1 MPVLGGRWVCKAWR
15 ERGAVPRRASDSCD
29 ATTTDHETALLVYTR
44 GNYHMATV
52 LEPERTTQRPFSPV
66 NTMRPHWSFSQFSQ
80 FLRCPLQYYFER
92 VLKLERP
99 YVPSVLVLGSSVH
112 EGLAEYHR
120 HLQANQPVPEG
131 HIQETFLKTWQANE
145 DRQPIQFKDG
155 EDRDALL
162 AQGVAL
168 LELYMQEPP
177 PQNIVAVEQAMMVP
191 LFTSSG
197 ECLEKP
203 LLAVLDLLNR
213 DDHGLIVSEF
223 KTAARRF
230 GESETE
236 TKLQATAYSHA
247 VQQHCDEKPGIRY
260 VILVKTKKPAIQIVE
275 TMRDDADAARL
286 GDLIQT
292 VERAID
298 AEAFYP
304 NESPMNCSGCQFY
317 RQCRQW
323 RGCGEHRDQAE
334 QNRETAVC

>member
-1 MPVLGGRWVCKAWR
+1 M
-15 ERGAVPRRASDSCD
+15 SS
-29 ATTTDHETALLVYTR
+29 
-44 GNYHMATV
+44 V
-52 LEPERTTQRPFSPV
+52 LEIDQTRQRPFCPV
-66 NTMRPHWSFSQFSQ
+66 NTMRPHWSFSQLSQ

-92 VLKLERP
+92 VLKLERL
-99 YVPSVLVLGSSVH
+99 YAPSVLVLGSSVH
-112 EGLAEYHR
+112 EALAEYHR
-120 HLQANQPVPEG
+120 HLKYNQPVPEN
-131 HIQETFLKTWQANE
+131 HVQQVFLGTWQANE
-145 DRQPIQFKDG
+145 DRQPIQYKDK
-155 EDRDALL
+155 ETKDELL
-162 AQGVAL
+162 AQGIGL

-203 LLAVLDLLNR
+203 LMAVLDLLNR
-213 DDHGLIVSEF
+213 DAHGLVVSEY
-223 KTAARRF
+223 KTSARRF

-236 TKLQATAYSHA
+236 TRLQATAYSHA
-247 VQQHCDEKPGIRY
+247 IQQYFGEKPGIRY

-275 TMRDDADAARL
+275 TVRDDADAARL

-317 RQCRQW
+317 RQCRSW
-323 RGCGEHRDQAE
+323 RGCGEHRVQIE
-334 QNRETAVC
+334 QNLETAVC